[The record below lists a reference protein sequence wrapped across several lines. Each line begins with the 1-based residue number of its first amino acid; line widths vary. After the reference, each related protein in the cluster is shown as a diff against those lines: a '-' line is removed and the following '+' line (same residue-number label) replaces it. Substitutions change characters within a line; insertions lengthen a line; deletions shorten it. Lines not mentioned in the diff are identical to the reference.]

1 MAEKQYSGKVNYE
14 KKLQG
19 IMERFGVDEYN
30 YDWTRQDCFV
40 EFYLHGQFYRFEHS
54 LDKAKKTGQKIQWVS
69 DLFAQLVLTLEDI
82 ARMSERGIYELS
94 SWIEGMKA
102 LPKPKEIPQYFRI
115 LGFSETPTKEELTK
129 RYKQLVKISHPDVGG
144 DSQAF
149 ILYQQAYEEA
159 IKKVEEER
167 IDG

>member
-1 MAEKQYSGKVNYE
+1 MASKQYSNNVNYE

-40 EFYLHGQFYRFEHS
+40 EFRLKGQYYRFEHS
-54 LDKAKKTGQKIQWVS
+54 IKKAQAAGQKIQWVS

-82 ARMSERGIYELS
+82 ARMTERGIYELS

-102 LPKPKEIPQYFRI
+102 LPPTKQISECFKV
-115 LGFSETPTKEELTK
+115 LGFADVPTKDELSK
-129 RYKQLVKISHPDVGG
+129 RYKQLAKVTHPDMGG
-144 DSQAF
+144 TNEAF
-149 ILYQQAYEEA
+149 AVYRENYEKCIEQLEA
-159 IKKVEEER
+159 AE
-167 IDG
+167 

>member
-1 MAEKQYSGKVNYE
+1 MPAKQYSNSVNYE

-30 YDWTRQDCFV
+30 YDWTRQDCFI
-40 EFYLHGQFYRFEHS
+40 EFRLKGQYYRFEHS
-54 LDKAKKTGQKIQWVS
+54 IKKAKDTGQNIQWVS

-102 LPKPKEIPQYFRI
+102 LPPAKQMPECFKVM
-115 LGFSETPTKEELTK
+115 GFADVPTKDELSK
-129 RYKQLVKISHPDVGG
+129 RYKQLAKVTHPDTGG
-144 DSQAF
+144 NADDF
-149 ILYQQAYEEA
+149 MMYKDNYEKC
-159 IKKVEEER
+159 IKQMEDKT
-167 IDG
+167 DG